1 MLDKLINF
9 INKNSNMYFNF
20 IKQIDGFPSVCD
32 YSSMILG
39 AYLNKIFNTGSTYI
53 SGDFNINN
61 EDEGEIHNWLNIDG
75 IIIDFTLSQFYPNI
89 DKEFIIMENSYF
101 YNKYEDLEEYEIPK
115 KYITIANNS
124 SSFEDYLIKIKKAN
138 IESMFN

>member
-9 INKNSNMYFNF
+9 IEEKSDIYTEFLKRMNTY
-20 IKQIDGFPSVCD
+20 PSVCD

-39 AYLNKIFNTGSTYI
+39 AYLNKIFNIGSTYI

-75 IIIDFTLSQFYPNI
+75 IIIDFTLSQFLPNV
-89 DKEFIIMENSYF
+89 DKEFIIMENSYL

>member
-9 INKNSNMYFNF
+9 IEEKSDIYTKFLKEMNTY
-20 IKQIDGFPSVCD
+20 PSVCD

-39 AYLNKIFNTGSTYI
+39 AYLNKIFNTDSFYI
-53 SGDFNINN
+53 SGDSIIDYEN
-61 EDEGEIHNWLNIDG
+61 EGEIHNWLNING

-89 DKEFIIMENSYF
+89 DKEFIIRENSYL
-101 YNKYEDLEEYEIPK
+101 YDKYEDLYDYEIPK

-124 SSFEDYLIKIKKAN
+124 SSFEDYLVKIKKAN
-138 IESMFN
+138 IESMFG

>member
-9 INKNSNMYFNF
+9 IDENSNMYLNF

-53 SGDFNINN
+53 SGDFIIDN
-61 EDEGEIHNWLNIDG
+61 EEEGEIHNWLNING

-89 DKEFIIMENSYF
+89 DKEFIIRENSYL
-101 YNKYEDLEEYEIPK
+101 YDKYEDLDECEIPK

-124 SSFEDYLIKIKKAN
+124 SSFEDYLFKIKKAN
-138 IESMFN
+138 IESMFS